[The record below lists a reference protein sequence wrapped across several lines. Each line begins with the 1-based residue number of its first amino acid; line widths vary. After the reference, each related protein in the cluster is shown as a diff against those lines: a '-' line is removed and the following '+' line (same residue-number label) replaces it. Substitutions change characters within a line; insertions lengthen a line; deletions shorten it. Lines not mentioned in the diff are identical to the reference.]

1 MTVIAVDPALF
12 SSLDPP
18 RLAGARCESCGT
30 VTFPAQAGCAK
41 CTGTEMTRVELP
53 DHGTLWTWTVQAF
66 EPKAPYRGPAD
77 GFSPYGVGYVDLG
90 PVIVESRLAG
100 DLAGFEI
107 GMAMRLTLLPL
118 WAGPDGAPVVSYA
131 FASAGALAPGGGG
144 R

>member
-1 MTVIAVDPALF
+1 MTATAVDPALF

-41 CTGTEMTRVELP
+41 CTGTDMARIELA

-66 EPKAPYRGPAD
+66 EPKVPYRVPAE

-90 PVIVESRLAG
+90 AVIVESRLVG

-118 WAGPDGAPVVSYA
+118 WAGPDGGPVVSYA
-131 FASAGALAPGGGG
+131 FAPAEGNI
-144 R
+144 